1 MIHPRSYSFL
11 FTLPIAF
18 IAIFDYYFKFKI
30 LHSYH
35 NQCARKTMKG
45 FLTTATSKPK
55 KAFQIHA
62 QAALDISVID

>member
-1 MIHPRSYSFL
+1 
-11 FTLPIAF
+11 
-18 IAIFDYYFKFKI
+18 
-30 LHSYH
+30 
-35 NQCARKTMKG
+35 MKG